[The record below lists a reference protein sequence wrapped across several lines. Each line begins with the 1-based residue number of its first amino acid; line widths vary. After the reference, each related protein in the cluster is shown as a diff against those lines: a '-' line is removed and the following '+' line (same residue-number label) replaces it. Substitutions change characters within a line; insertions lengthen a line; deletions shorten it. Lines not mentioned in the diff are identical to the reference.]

1 MKPLPIYVFFKEQ
14 WQLMRKMPPKK
25 RLEHIWEYYRFYLLG
40 FLALVV
46 LLGFVIQGQVRKH
59 QEVLV
64 SGIFINTDTSDEGY
78 SFLSHDYWHLHG
90 SDQNKRVDLIETVI
104 IDFSDISNSQDSG
117 NMILQVDALIAAKE
131 LDYMIL
137 NEEAFQF
144 YTSRG
149 LCMDLS
155 SILDPTQMATL
166 EERLV
171 FADSPEQEM
180 SVCFGLNLTDSVF
193 SSKFG
198 LTAEPSYFVV
208 LSNAPHMS
216 QLSDYLQYLFLS

>member
-1 MKPLPIYVFFKEQ
+1 
-14 WQLMRKMPPKK
+14 
-25 RLEHIWEYYRFYLLG
+25 
-40 FLALVV
+40 
-46 LLGFVIQGQVRKH
+46 
-59 QEVLV
+59 
-64 SGIFINTDTSDEGY
+64 
-78 SFLSHDYWHLHG
+78 
-90 SDQNKRVDLIETVI
+90 
-104 IDFSDISNSQDSG
+104 
-117 NMILQVDALIAAKE
+117 
-131 LDYMIL
+131 
-137 NEEAFQF
+137 
-144 YTSRG
+144 
-149 LCMDLS
+149 MDLS
-155 SILDPTQMATL
+155 SIIDPTQMANL